1 MKKVLLI
8 SIIALGA
15 LMVSCGYKAAQA
27 NEEKEEIS
35 AQASPEISA
44 IRVAMNLAKYGYEAE
59 SASALIE
66 AANILIANPTQ
77 ELEAEL
83 EQEKS
88 DAEEM
93 EKADKVQITPA
104 QLLTDAR
111 KFAAD
116 DAHLLALAEDVK
128 AKLNAIPEETRG
140 AVGGPKR
147 AANHV
152 YAHGTDYYTIKFWAH
167 ELAEILV
174 SGDGDTDL
182 DIYVYDENGNFIT
195 SDADYTDDCYVRFY
209 PAWTGPFRLKI
220 VNRGGVYNNY
230 VILTN

>member
-1 MKKVLLI
+1 MKKVFYLCLI
-8 SIIALGA
+8 AFSA
-15 LMVSCGYKAAQA
+15 LMVSCGNKTAQA

-44 IRVAMNLAKYGYEAE
+44 IRVAMNLAKYGYEVE

-83 EQEKS
+83 EQEQT
-88 DAEEM
+88 DAEETG
-93 EKADKVQITPA
+93 KAAKAQITPA
-104 QLLTDAR
+104 QLLADAR

-116 DAHLLALAEDVK
+116 DAHLLALAEDVNI
-128 AKLNAIPEETRG
+128 KLNAISEETRG

-152 YAHGTDYYTIKFWAH
+152 YAHGTDYYTIKF
-167 ELAEILV
+167 
-174 SGDGDTDL
+174 
-182 DIYVYDENGNFIT
+182 
-195 SDADYTDDCYVRFY
+195 
-209 PAWTGPFRLKI
+209 
-220 VNRGGVYNNY
+220 
-230 VILTN
+230 